1 MCDILQDIYY
11 KAHGVLSLFGRCC
24 YESVYDIFVYHDLT
38 SFMWKW
44 SNCLSACFYVT
55 CYYPFCYCVMSC
67 YKTFDTTNA
76 VPAMNDRDITYD
88 DTTDIDMSD
97 DDTTVDLCCDIP
109 DDMSD
114 DTVTY

>member
-1 MCDILQDIYY
+1 
-11 KAHGVLSLFGRCC
+11 
-24 YESVYDIFVYHDLT
+24 
-38 SFMWKW
+38 
-44 SNCLSACFYVT
+44 
-55 CYYPFCYCVMSC
+55 MSC

-114 DTVTY
+114 DTVAY